1 MEALIPSN
9 IAVTALYVLIALALG
24 YAIGSRRS
32 RSHRRELQKELNS
45 KSIEALESKAE
56 LNKVVKYLGKGQ
68 RKDKLLKLTL
78 NKLQKSE
85 DRAEMLARRLEHVEK
100 QHYIKTSR
108 LRLVATHASDKA
120 KRATEIADK
129 ASSRLKQIEKYLP
142 ASQTINAPPPKSY
155 GQANSVPV
163 KVVDQMV
170 PEQKTESVARM
181 SNWDKLRFKRMRSSN
196 EGKLKHK
203 QGLQA
208 INGLTP
214 KHEQKLNAAGI
225 HHINQLAL
233 LSESDLAE
241 LSITAHATD
250 AHGQNLNYSASTP
263 EQ

>member
-9 IAVTALYVLIALALG
+9 IAITALYALIALALG

-32 RSHRRELQKELNS
+32 RSHRRELQKQLNS
-45 KSIEALESKAE
+45 KSIEALDSKAE

-78 NKLQKSE
+78 SKLQKSE

-120 KRATEIADK
+120 KRATEIAAK

-163 KVVDQMV
+163 KVVDQMA

-181 SNWDKLRFKRMRSSN
+181 SNWDKLRFKRLRSSN
-196 EGKLKHK
+196 EGKLKHR

-208 INGLTP
+208 IDGLTP

-250 AHGQNLNYSASTP
+250 SHGQNLNYSASTP